1 MRKLIILTAMV
12 AIAVTAVVWS
22 IIATVA
28 RPKFAGKVEDA
39 SAPISPHEIMVKQ
52 GKTLPAEF
60 WDAF

>member
-1 MRKLIILTAMV
+1 MV

-22 IIATVA
+22 IATVA